1 MYTIRSELP
10 AVTLLPSGDQLHFNK
25 FFSKLC
31 WCPSITFTHRF
42 CGAYGRIS
50 HMQNLQ
56 STICKKIWAA
66 IRTQLHACYHILMA
80 LKCHCNFTFVRVP
93 YLYFIVN
100 TACEDLIRCLR
111 ETDCCNLVFIWK
123 CLNGPLWHISNSL
136 AVPSLD
142 PLTTSG
148 GPLREGHHEFTNEEC
163 SAIFLICFP
172 ISTFRALRF
181 YVMLGSCSFS
191 YNIFFLIGESW

>member
-1 MYTIRSELP
+1 MVYHI
-10 AVTLLPSGDQLHFNK
+10 TLLIIIFLFN
-25 FFSKLC
+25 
-31 WCPSITFTHRF
+31 R
-42 CGAYGRIS
+42 RIS
-50 HMQNLQ
+50 HMQSLQ

-80 LKCHCNFTFVRVP
+80 LKCHCNFTFVQVP

-123 CLNGPLWHISNSL
+123 CLNGPLWHKSNSL

-142 PLTTSG
+142 PLTTSA
-148 GPLREGHHEFTNEEC
+148 GPLREGHHEFTKLEC
-163 SAIFLICFP
+163 FAIFLF
-172 ISTFRALRF
+172 
-181 YVMLGSCSFS
+181 SFS
-191 YNIFFLIGESW
+191 IFFFFFDWWVLIKIQIICYNK